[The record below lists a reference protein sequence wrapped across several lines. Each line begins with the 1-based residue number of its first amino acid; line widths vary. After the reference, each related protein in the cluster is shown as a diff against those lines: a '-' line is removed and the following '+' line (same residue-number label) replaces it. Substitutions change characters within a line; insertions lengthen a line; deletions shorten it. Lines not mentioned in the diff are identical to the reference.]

1 MLTREQAAESI
12 ANTDLALLRTA
23 RTRLGRIIGDLEG
36 IERSAYTEAAREA
49 ARMAREQ
56 ASKVRFEIPTGPIE
70 DQARQKAALIIAWE
84 IENAPRPGVL
94 P

>member
-49 ARMAREQ
+49 ARMARML
-56 ASKVRFEIPTGPIE
+56 
-70 DQARQKAALIIAWE
+70 AAAIVNDDANKNESVATITRAAYDYCGLAW
-84 IENAPRPGVL
+84 
-94 P
+94 